1 MAIIEDKLLSEIEY
15 NTTTVENSLQNRQ
28 TQYITVFASQ
38 N

>member
-15 NTTTVENSLQNRQ
+15 NTTTVENGLQNRQ